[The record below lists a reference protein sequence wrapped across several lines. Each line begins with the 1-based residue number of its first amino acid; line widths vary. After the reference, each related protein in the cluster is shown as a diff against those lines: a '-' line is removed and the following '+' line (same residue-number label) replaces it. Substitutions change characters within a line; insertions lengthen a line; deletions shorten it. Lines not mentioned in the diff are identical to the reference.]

1 MFNVDIIFLTQI
13 PQDHYISQPSKQAL
27 AQQQQN
33 QQFPEVEIDKKVL
46 IERICKLQRVLAKKN
61 EKQEFMEEHINQLT
75 LDIQKKTKLV
85 FNTPFFLLI
94 GCRMFDFKV
103 SFQHKHRPIN
113 NDMPL
118 KVSSVEWQFGHFEY
132 FYDVTVFYVTI
143 IVSLYQQKQKDC

>member
-1 MFNVDIIFLTQI
+1 MFNVDIIFLSQI

-103 SFQHKHRPIN
+103 SF
-113 NDMPL
+113 
-118 KVSSVEWQFGHFEY
+118 
-132 FYDVTVFYVTI
+132 
-143 IVSLYQQKQKDC
+143 